1 MVEENY
7 KKEQPTVGYMN
18 DFVFGKD
25 VHVQGELLIGNTFK
39 TIEPKQFNDRKSN
52 GFYVAQLPADYLEKC
67 KGTIHMVEA
76 QLTAVH
82 EGGSHES
89 CDGAGQNVWLVLF
102 TVPNDQI
109 DGRVARPQ
117 EAHYIATSKNC
128 INYSMEAW
136 GNDYLVQFQFDDFDY
151 DMDRDGI
158 IRVGVFNETLVG
170 HAPSHTEQ
178 DIVDI
183 VPGRAGR
190 EPVRFRRAAY
200 SILDNGSPN
209 VPEMER
215 NGVRFWSG
223 VKPYPNCENQPYTPS
238 QSTGP
243 DGVYG
248 MPLFRVYTRS
258 QSNDVFSANRRFQ
271 EQDEVLKLFLS
282 WKDDLA
288 EIIKDWRSR
297 H

>member
-136 GNDYLVQFQFDDFDY
+136 GNDYLV
-151 DMDRDGI
+151 
-158 IRVGVFNETLVG
+158 
-170 HAPSHTEQ
+170 
-178 DIVDI
+178 
-183 VPGRAGR
+183 
-190 EPVRFRRAAY
+190 
-200 SILDNGSPN
+200 
-209 VPEMER
+209 
-215 NGVRFWSG
+215 
-223 VKPYPNCENQPYTPS
+223 
-238 QSTGP
+238 
-243 DGVYG
+243 
-248 MPLFRVYTRS
+248 
-258 QSNDVFSANRRFQ
+258 
-271 EQDEVLKLFLS
+271 
-282 WKDDLA
+282 
-288 EIIKDWRSR
+288 
-297 H
+297 